1 MTDCLTGCAESPGD
15 FAARLLAWYDRHGR
29 HDLPWQKDVTPYRV
43 WVSEIML
50 QQTQVGTVIPY
61 FQRFMARFP
70 DVHAL
75 AAATQDE
82 VLHHWSGLG
91 YYARG
96 RNLHRA
102 AQQLVDQYQGQFPR
116 QRQALEALP
125 GIGRSTAAA
134 ILALSGGQHE
144 AILDGNVKRVLAR
157 HRAVQGWTGEAAVQ
171 KRLWALAEYLT
182 PAERVADYTQAI
194 MDLGATVCTR
204 GRPRCDACP
213 VADDCLARAQGLQ
226 SSLPTPRPRRK
237 QPLRQVCMLIIQG
250 PQGILLEQRPPTG
263 LWGGLWGFP
272 EVASVAEASG
282 WCQAQLGGEPVRHEA
297 MEPFV
302 HTFTHFRLHIT
313 PVRVWVQNPAGGV
326 MEAVGR
332 VWYKD
337 TAQAGL
343 GLAAPVTRLLNQITQ
358 EDGEING
365 SHGEMRNAG

>member
-1 MTDCLTGCAESPGD
+1 MTVCLTGCAETSGD
-15 FAARLLAWYDRHGR
+15 FAARLLDWYDQYGR
-29 HDLPWQKDVTPYRV
+29 HDLPWQKQVTPYRV

-50 QQTQVGTVIPY
+50 QQTRVGTVIPY

-70 DVHAL
+70 EVHAL
-75 AAATQDE
+75 ASATQDE
-82 VLHHWSGLG
+82 VLHYWSGLG

-102 AQQLVDQYQGQFPR
+102 AQQLVEQHQGQFPR
-116 QRQALEALP
+116 ERPALEALP

-134 ILALSGGQHE
+134 ILALSRGQHE

-157 HRAVQGWTGEAAVQ
+157 HQAVQGWTGEAAVQ
-171 KRLWALAEYLT
+171 KHLWMLAENLT
-182 PAERVADYTQAI
+182 PAQRVADYTQAI

-204 GRPRCDACP
+204 SRPRCDACP
-213 VADDCLARAQGLQ
+213 VATDCLARAQGLQ
-226 SSLPTPRPRRK
+226 SSLPTPRPRRE

-250 PQGILLEQRPPTG
+250 PEGILLEQRPPTG

-272 EVASVAEASG
+272 EVASMDDAAA
-282 WCQAQLGGEPVRHEA
+282 WCQARLGVDPQECHA

-313 PVRVWVQNPAGGV
+313 PLRMWVQDPAAGV
-326 MEAVGR
+326 MEGAGR

-343 GLAAPVTRLLNQITQ
+343 GLAAPVARLLKQITQ
-358 EDGEING
+358 EDGETNG